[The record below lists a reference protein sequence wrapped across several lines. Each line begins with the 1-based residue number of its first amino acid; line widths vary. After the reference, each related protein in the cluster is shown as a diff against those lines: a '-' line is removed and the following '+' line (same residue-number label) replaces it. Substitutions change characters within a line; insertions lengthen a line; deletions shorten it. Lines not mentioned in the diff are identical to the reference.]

1 MSIFL
6 IRLYFDYLKE
16 IKQIQRK
23 HIELDVKT
31 NFMTHVKVIYINDS
45 RIEQFMI
52 SIETAE
58 KKEKFTFNDL
68 KEECCTYW

>member
-1 MSIFL
+1 M
-6 IRLYFDYLKE
+6 E

-58 KKEKFTFNDL
+58 KKEKFTFRWL
-68 KEECCTYW
+68 